1 MKSQVT
7 SNNDHFNR
15 NQKTLTMR
23 LDDSNSLFEIAPN
36 QGGRI
41 VKLIIDNQEIITEPS
56 SISYSDSYAAAL
68 LCPFPNRVEDGVY
81 NFDNKVYQLNCNQV
95 KEHNALHGLIYNQ
108 TFEIVNQFQNHEK
121 LVLDLKYISDG
132 SDEGFPFKYEVYV
145 SYQLK
150 SQSFKCEIK
159 VANIDAH
166 PFPFALGWHPYF
178 LTSEKD
184 ESTLQFEAKN
194 QLINNYRNIP
204 IDVKP
209 RSEAVILKYDQS
221 YDDCFELSNK
231 TVHFRTPEYHLTLE
245 LESASNYLQIYT
257 PKNENV
263 IAIEPMTAPAN
274 SFNNG
279 LGLQILEAGASHT
292 ESWVLNIVK
301 PTLN

>member
-23 LDDSNSLFEIAPN
+23 LDESNSLFEIAPN

-56 SISYSDSYAAAL
+56 GISYSDSYAAAL
-68 LCPFPNRVEDGVY
+68 LFPFPNRVEDGVY

-108 TFEIVNQFQNHEK
+108 TFEIVNQFQNKEK
-121 LVLDLKYISDG
+121 LVLDLKYIADG
-132 SDEGFPFKYEVYV
+132 TNEGFPFKYEVHV

-150 SQSFKCEIK
+150 GHSFTCEMK
-159 VANIDAH
+159 VTNIDAH

-178 LTSEKD
+178 FTSEK
-184 ESTLQFEAKN
+184 ETSTLQFKSKN
-194 QLINNYRNIP
+194 QLINNHRNIP
-204 IDVKP
+204 VEVKS
-209 RSEAVILKYDQS
+209 RSEAVTLKFDQC
-221 YDDCFELSNK
+221 YDDCFELATK
-231 TVHFRTPEYHLTLE
+231 TVHFKTPEYHLTLE
-245 LESASNYLQIYT
+245 FENPSNYLQIYT
-257 PKNENV
+257 PENENV

-279 LGLQILEAGASHT
+279 LGLQILEAGASHI